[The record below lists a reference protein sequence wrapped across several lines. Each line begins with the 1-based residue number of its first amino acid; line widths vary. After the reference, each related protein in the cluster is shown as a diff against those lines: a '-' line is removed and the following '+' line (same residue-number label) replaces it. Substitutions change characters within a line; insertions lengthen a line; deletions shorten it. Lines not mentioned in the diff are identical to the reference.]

1 MKRSLIDWLLVR
13 YWLSWTRK
21 WKMLFDERWMTKR
34 FTFSFACST
43 SVRAVSSSYWMER
56 TFSFDVLKNLAWV
69 FDKFRQ
75 IFTSIVR
82 LSHWL
87 IGYFCWLIHR
97 SFLEDDVLDHEDFPL
112 DVDQP
117 MDSRMKSTKAR
128 WINCWK
134 HGLIAY
140 GLRGRWTRN

>member
-1 MKRSLIDWLLVR
+1 
-13 YWLSWTRK
+13 
-21 WKMLFDERWMTKR
+21 
-34 FTFSFACST
+34 
-43 SVRAVSSSYWMER
+43 MER

-69 FDKFRQ
+69 FDKFWQ

-112 DVDQP
+112 DVDQL

-128 WINCWK
+128 
-134 HGLIAY
+134 
-140 GLRGRWTRN
+140 